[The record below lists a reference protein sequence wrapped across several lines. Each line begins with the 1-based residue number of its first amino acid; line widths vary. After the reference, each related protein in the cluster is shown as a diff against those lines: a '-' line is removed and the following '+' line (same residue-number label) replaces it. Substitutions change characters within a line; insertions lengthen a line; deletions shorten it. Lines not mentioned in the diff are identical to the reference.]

1 MKNVTALALCCVLIL
16 SSFSTAF
23 ANNTPVKNGV
33 TETAENGVDI
43 NSTLLDI
50 PLFIIQSKEPLLE
63 EDRAFLDTAIADK
76 YTIYDSNA
84 VNVQWYISMGVNK
97 EVEVTLVGKDY
108 LNSIYSTPSLRS
120 TYRQVADLLCSG
132 IAVKSIKT
140 YFVGSSADSIEKMLE
155 RSGNYNDPTYWES
168 LYPEVGIYQGYKMLY
183 GETEID
189 VETQLLEEDNI
200 TSSFQWSTFLSKSIK
215 SLGMM
220 AISGNNTYVTIGLDT
235 VSNILG
241 SVQSPMSVTYGIG
254 GGYIKHKVVGTLYVR
269 TIFIRDLDNRVNGYA
284 YYDWGTVEQTKL
296 QQHLE
301 SKYPISQR
309 TPTTYNYLNKSGDG
323 TMYTKATS
331 NFYISSGIKQKV
343 YNAYKNTSGYFPYI
357 ETLDVSSIVRN
368 II

>member
-1 MKNVTALALCCVLIL
+1 MKKVIALVVCCVLFL
-16 SSFSTAF
+16 SSFSTSF
-23 ANNTPVKNGV
+23 ANSASVENGV
-33 TETAENGVDI
+33 TKTTENEVDI
-43 NSTLLDI
+43 NSTLLDT

-63 EDRAFLDTAIADK
+63 KDRAFLDTEIADK
-76 YTIYDSNA
+76 RAIYDSSA
-84 VNVQWYISMGVNK
+84 VNMQWVISLGVNK
-97 EVEVTLVGKDY
+97 EIEVILVGKDY
-108 LNSIYSTPSLRS
+108 LNSIYSTPALRS
-120 TYRQVADLLCSG
+120 TYNQVVDLLGSG
-132 IAVKSIKT
+132 IVVRSIKV
-140 YFVGSSADSIEKMLE
+140 YFVGSSADSIEKVLE

-168 LYPEVGIYQGYKMLY
+168 LYPEVGTYNGYKMLY

-189 VETQLLEEDNI
+189 VETPLLEEDNI

-235 VSNILG
+235 VSNMLG
-241 SVQSPMSVTYGIG
+241 SVQSPMSVTYGVG

-301 SKYPISQR
+301 SKYPISKR

-323 TMYTKATS
+323 IMYTKATS

-357 ETLDVSSIVRN
+357 ETLDVLSIVRN